1 MPVHSAKM
9 LIFIYIYYLTMQAGL
24 FQEFAR
30 VFPCFLVGGKTCPFY
45 WTEYGVYFLNWN
57 GGIVMSYLKDLNPQ
71 QHEAVIT
78 TEGYIRVIAGAGSGK
93 TKTLT
98 SRYMYLVDQLGI
110 STANI
115 LCVTFTNKAAA
126 EMKKRIRRFLPDQDL
141 GRITTFHGFC
151 VGLLKEDCHVICY
164 PTTFIVLDEED
175 KEAILRRVFE
185 DLGITNR
192 DLTIKDAIDH
202 IGWRKGGRGYVKTL
216 IGNPEKI
223 RNLSEEATT
232 LKDKV
237 MYRYFWEQRKC
248 YGLDFDDLVY
258 FALYILEQD
267 KDTRVKWQQRLEYV
281 MIDEFQDIDKDQY
294 ALADILSAYHKNLFV
309 VGDPDQTIY
318 TWRGADVKFIL
329 EFDSR
334 HESTKTI
341 YLNTNYRSVPQILTA
356 SNALIDKNRDRL
368 KKRLEAVR
376 PDERKPLYFHAKTTQ
391 LEADWLTANMRA
403 LHDGGMAYSSIAVL
417 YRAHYVSRAVEESLI
432 RNKIPYVLYSG
443 VEFYKRKEI
452 KDILCYLRMIY
463 CGDDISFLRTVNEP
477 RRGIGRTRISTL
489 KEYSQLHGCSLYDA
503 LVANL
508 EMELFRRS
516 KAREYVRLIEKYRAI
531 YDGMDLTD
539 LLAGVLAE
547 SGYED
552 MLRSS
557 GEEDRLDNLAELKQA
572 IYDFERKAGEE
583 VTLGNYLDHAALFTN
598 MDQTERAQAVKL
610 MTIHA
615 AKGLEFPVVFLCGLS
630 EGIFP
635 GKRAN
640 TREKLEEERR
650 LCYVAFTRARDRL
663 FLSDAAGSNYDGSF
677 RYPSRFLFNAEKANV
692 DYVVPLDP
700 DLEERALEEIRK
712 TEDFSSGREK
722 SSDMVGKRICHAVFG
737 QGTVI
742 GIPRGQ
748 EGVIVQFDSMVTP
761 RTFGPAA
768 KLVYFT

>member
-1 MPVHSAKM
+1 M
-9 LIFIYIYYLTMQAGL
+9 
-24 FQEFAR
+24 E
-30 VFPCFLVGGKTCPFY
+30 
-45 WTEYGVYFLNWN
+45 
-57 GGIVMSYLKDLNPQ
+57 YLKTLNADQ
-71 QHEAVIT
+71 LAAVTT
-78 TEGYIRVIAGAGSGK
+78 TEGYIRVVAGAGSGK

-126 EMKKRIRRFLPDQDL
+126 EMKKRIRGFLPDRDL
-141 GRITTFHGFC
+141 GQITTFHGFC
-151 VGLLKEDCHVICY
+151 VGLLKEDCHVVQY
-164 PTTFIVLDEED
+164 PSTFIVLDEED
-175 KEAILRRVFE
+175 KESILRTVFE
-185 DLGITNR
+185 DLGITGR
-192 DLTIKDAIDH
+192 DMTIKDAVDH

-216 IGNPEKI
+216 IGSPHELL
-223 RNLSEEATT
+223 RLADSATT

-237 MYRYFWEQRKC
+237 LYRYFYEQRKC

-258 FALYILEQD
+258 FALYILQESRE
-267 KDTRVKWQQRLEYV
+267 TRNKWQSRLEYIMV
-281 MIDEFQDIDKDQY
+281 DEFQDIDKDQY
-294 ALADILSAYHKNLFV
+294 ALADILSGYHKNLFV

-334 HESTKTI
+334 HENTKTI
-341 YLNTNYRSVPQILTA
+341 YLNTNYRSVPQILSA

-368 KKRLEAVR
+368 KKQLHAVR
-376 PDERKPLYFHAKTTQ
+376 PDSRKPLYFHAKTGQ
-391 LEADWLTANMRA
+391 LEADWITANMRA
-403 LHDGGMAYSSIAVL
+403 LHDGGLPYSSMAVL
-417 YRAHYVSRAVEESLI
+417 YRAHYVSRTVEESLI
-432 RNKIPYVLYSG
+432 KNKIPYVLYSG

-477 RRGIGRTRISTL
+477 RRGVGRTRIAAL
-489 KEYSQLHGCSLYDA
+489 KEYAAVHQCSLYEA
-503 LVANL
+503 LISNL
-508 EMELFRRS
+508 DTDLFRRS
-516 KAREYVRLIEKYRAI
+516 RAREYARLIEKYRAI
-531 YDGMDLTD
+531 FDGMDLTD
-539 LLAGVLAE
+539 LLAGILSE

-557 GEEDRLDNLAELKQA
+557 GEEERLDNLAELKQA
-572 IYDFERKAGEE
+572 IYDFARKAGED

-598 MDQTERAQAVKL
+598 MDQTEKAHAVKL

-650 LCYVAFTRARDRL
+650 LCYVAFTRAKDRL

-677 RYPSRFLFNAEKANV
+677 RYPSRFLFNAEKENV
-692 DYVVPLDP
+692 EYAVPMDP
-700 DLEERALEEIRK
+700 ELEARALEQIRK
-712 TEDFSSGREK
+712 TENPEVHSEQPSQQI
-722 SSDMVGKRICHAVFG
+722 GKRVVHPVFG
-737 QGTVI
+737 EGIVI
-742 GIPRGQ
+742 GLPRGQ
-748 EGVIVQFDSMVTP
+748 EGIIVQFETMVTP
-761 RTFGPAA
+761 RTLGPGA
-768 KLVYFT
+768 KISWLT

>member
-1 MPVHSAKM
+1 MDD
-9 LIFIYIYYLTMQAGL
+9 LQ
-24 FQEFAR
+24 Q
-30 VFPCFLVGGKTCPFY
+30 
-45 WTEYGVYFLNWN
+45 
-57 GGIVMSYLKDLNPQ
+57 LNPQ
-71 QHEAVIT
+71 QLEAATT
-78 TEGYIRVIAGAGSGK
+78 TEGCIRVVAGAGSGK

-98 SRYMYLVDQLGI
+98 ARYLYLVEMLGI

-126 EMKKRIRRFLPDQDL
+126 EMKKRIRRQLPDQDL

-151 VGLLKEDCHVICY
+151 VGLLKEDCHVVRY

-175 KEAILRRVFE
+175 KEAMLRTCFE
-185 DLGITNR
+185 DLGISGR
-192 DLTIKDAIDH
+192 DLTIREAVDH

-216 IGNPEKI
+216 IGDPEKL
-223 RNLSEEATT
+223 RQLSEQATT

-237 MYRYFWEQRKC
+237 LYRYFYEQRKC

-267 KDTRVKWQQRLEYV
+267 KATREKWQQRLEYIMV
-281 MIDEFQDIDKDQY
+281 DEFQDIDKDQY
-294 ALADILSAYHKNLFV
+294 ALADILSGYHRNLFV

-334 HESTKTI
+334 HENVKTI
-341 YLNTNYRSVPQILTA
+341 YLNTNYRSVPQILQA
-356 SNALIDKNRDRL
+356 SNALIEKNRDRL
-368 KKRLEAVR
+368 KKQLTAVR
-376 PDERKPLYFHAKTTQ
+376 PDARKPLYFHAKTAQ
-391 LEADWLTANMRA
+391 LEADWITANMRA
-403 LHDGGMAYSSIAVL
+403 LWEGGMAYSQMSVL

-452 KDILCYLRMIY
+452 KDILCYLRMVY

-477 RRGIGRTRISTL
+477 RRGVGRTRIRAL
-489 KEYSQLHGCSLYDA
+489 KEFAAERSCSLYEA
-503 LVANL
+503 LHQLL
-508 EMELFRRS
+508 ETDLFRRS
-516 KAREYVRLIEKYRAI
+516 RAREYVRLIEKYRALF
-531 YDGMDLTD
+531 DGMDLTD
-539 LLAGVLAE
+539 LLSGMLSE
-547 SGYED
+547 SGYEE
-552 MLRSS
+552 MLRAS

-572 IYDFERKAGEE
+572 IYDFARKAGED

-598 MDQTERAQAVKL
+598 MDQAEKARAVKL

-635 GKRAN
+635 GKRTN

-650 LCYVAFTRARDRL
+650 LCYVAFTRAKDRL
-663 FLSDAAGSNYDGSF
+663 FLSDAAGTNYDGSF
-677 RYPSRFLFNAEKANV
+677 RYPSRFLFNAEKENV
-692 DYVVPLDP
+692 DYAVPLDP
-700 DLEERALEEIRK
+700 ELEERAKEQIRK
-712 TEDFSSGREK
+712 TGEPQAGPRQPET
-722 SSDMVGKRICHAVFG
+722 MTGKRVLHPVFG
-737 QGTVI
+737 EGTVI

-748 EGVIVQFDSMVTP
+748 EGVIVQFDAMATP
-761 RTFGPAA
+761 RTFGLGT
-768 KLVYFT
+768 KIVYL